1 MSPSLIAPSPG
12 SPLASLRAATHAQH
26 ERIDRLMDVAR
37 MADRQHY
44 RRVLQV
50 FDVFLA
56 AWEQAVAAA
65 LPASWNAWLQA
76 RSRRAFL
83 RQDLHA
89 LAIPPLARPFEFP
102 PLASPEA
109 AWGSLYVMEG
119 SALGGQVITRAL
131 AASGLAPDAGAA
143 YFHGWGA
150 ETGAMW
156 REFRALLDRE
166 LDGAQ
171 RVERACAAAR
181 DTFDQLT
188 ALLEQALHE
197 RSPAA

>member
-1 MSPSLIAPSPG
+1 MSPSLNVPSPG
-12 SPLASLRAATHAQH
+12 SPLSSLRAATHERH
-26 ERIDRLMDVAR
+26 ERIDRLMDVGR
-37 MADRQHY
+37 MADRQRY

-50 FDVFLA
+50 FDLFLA
-56 AWEQAVAAA
+56 GWEQAVAAA
-65 LPASWNAWLQA
+65 LPESWGAWLQA

-83 RQDLHA
+83 RRDLHA
-89 LAIPPLARPFEFP
+89 LAVPPLARRFEFP
-102 PLASPEA
+102 PLAGPDA

-131 AASGLAPDAGAA
+131 AASGLGPDTGAA
-143 YFHGWGA
+143 YFHGFGA

-166 LDGAQ
+166 LDAPE

-197 RSPAA
+197 RTPAA